1 MTHAFMNKL
10 PLPVLALSAVA
21 LLGLAGCATKTAY
34 VDPASSRTIT
44 EVGRINI
51 QDFAAAAGTM
61 VESLIKDIVDE
72 DKLKSAAAGELA
84 LLAISRIQ
92 NNTGQ
97 QFDTDQLVKKM
108 RVELLRTGKVQTST
122 TMNLGGA
129 EDPLAKEQQ
138 AAQEFLEDKKHT
150 RLPDYTLS
158 GKIIQDQA
166 KAGNVRQSSFIFQ
179 LSLSSRA
186 GVAVWE
192 DEKIITKQGK
202 QPNVGF

>member
-1 MTHAFMNKL
+1 MNKTLL
-10 PLPVLALSAVA
+10 PLLALSAA
-21 LLGLAGCATKTAY
+21 TLLGLAGCATEAHY
-34 VDPASSRTIT
+34 VDPASSRTVT
-44 EVGRINI
+44 EVGRINV
-51 QDFAAAAGTM
+51 QDFASAADTM
-61 VESLIKDIVDE
+61 VKSLIDSVISKDQ
-72 DKLKSAAAGELA
+72 LKSAAAAEPA

-158 GKIIQDQA
+158 GKIIEDRA
-166 KAGNVRQSSFIFQ
+166 KAGSLRQSSFIFQ

-186 GVAVWE
+186 GVAIWE
-192 DEKIITKQGK
+192 EEKTIIKQGTR
-202 QPNVGF
+202 PSVGF

>member
-1 MTHAFMNKL
+1 MNKKLL
-10 PLPVLALSAVA
+10 PLLALSAAA
-21 LLGLAGCATKTAY
+21 LLGLAGCATQSPY
-34 VDPASSRTIT
+34 VDPTSSRTIT

-51 QDFAAAAGTM
+51 QDFANAAGTM
-61 VESLIKDIVDE
+61 MESLIKNIVSE
-72 DKLKSAAAGELA
+72 DKLKSAAAGEPA

-97 QFDTDQLVKKM
+97 QLDTDQLVKKM

-138 AAQEFLEDKKHT
+138 ATQEFLEDKKHT

-166 KAGNVRQSSFIFQ
+166 RAGNVRQSSFIFQ

-186 GVAVWE
+186 GIAIWE
-192 DEKIITKQGK
+192 DEKIITKQGNR
-202 QPNVGF
+202 PNVGF